1 MTLQRTAVVQL
12 KEGLHARPAAQFA
25 KLAKQFAASIEVVK
39 GERVADA
46 KSMVKLMLL
55 AVQEG
60 EQILL
65 RATGCDEA
73 AALDGLVAL
82 VSDVEAVV
90 PALAPVAAPPASVA
104 QPEMATGELRGLPGN
119 AGVAV
124 GPAFVYLPEAV
135 VPEPRRLGADE
146 IAAETRRFDA
156 ILAAVGETFAQ
167 QAAATADSIQRE
179 VLTALRELTEDT
191 ALIDSVHE
199 RIAQWQDAASA
210 THVVG
215 HGLADHFARADSNYF
230 RARAEDMRDV
240 TRQVVEALLG
250 VKRDDLE
257 QIDQDCIVVAG
268 SLSAVEFA
276 RLPKQRVLGLLLLEV
291 GPTSHVAIMAR
302 AFGLPLVM
310 SVDVDQQVLRC
321 VRSVALDGAAGL
333 AVLDPDAAT
342 RARFAAAMAS
352 VALERQS
359 LRDFVGVV
367 PCTLDGQVI
376 EVAANIGSVAEAR
389 IAREHGAMGVGLF
402 RTEFLFM
409 HARRLPSEDEQYTA
423 YREVLEVMAPY
434 PVLIRTLDIGGDK
447 ALPGLQAEPEE
458 NPFLGWR
465 GIRMCLDRPA
475 LFRPQLR
482 ALLRAAAHGRL
493 RVMFPMISDIDEFR
507 AARGVLDDCAAELVT
522 EGAAT
527 GPIELGIMV
536 ETPAAAL
543 CADLFAS
550 EVAFFSI
557 GTNDLTQY
565 TMAADRA
572 HRRLVRLGRADHP
585 AVLRL
590 IQMTCA
596 AARAKGIW
604 VGVCGEAAGDPVMI
618 ERLIGWGVSELSM
631 SAPLIAS
638 AKRTVMGLNSAAAR
652 L

>member
-1 MTLQRTAVVQL
+1 
-12 KEGLHARPAAQFA
+12 
-25 KLAKQFAASIEVVK
+25 
-39 GERVADA
+39 
-46 KSMVKLMLL
+46 
-55 AVQEG
+55 
-60 EQILL
+60 
-65 RATGCDEA
+65 
-73 AALDGLVAL
+73 
-82 VSDVEAVV
+82 
-90 PALAPVAAPPASVA
+90 
-104 QPEMATGELRGLPGN
+104 
-119 AGVAV
+119 
-124 GPAFVYLPEAV
+124 
-135 VPEPRRLGADE
+135 
-146 IAAETRRFDA
+146 
-156 ILAAVGETFAQ
+156 
-167 QAAATADSIQRE
+167 
-179 VLTALRELTEDT
+179 
-191 ALIDSVHE
+191 
-199 RIAQWQDAASA
+199 
-210 THVVG
+210 
-215 HGLADHFARADSNYF
+215 
-230 RARAEDMRDV
+230 
-240 TRQVVEALLG
+240 
-250 VKRDDLE
+250 
-257 QIDQDCIVVAG
+257 
-268 SLSAVEFA
+268 
-276 RLPKQRVLGLLLLEV
+276 
-291 GPTSHVAIMAR
+291 
-302 AFGLPLVM
+302 
-310 SVDVDQQVLRC
+310 
-321 VRSVALDGAAGL
+321 
-333 AVLDPDAAT
+333 
-342 RARFAAAMAS
+342 
-352 VALERQS
+352 
-359 LRDFVGVV
+359 
-367 PCTLDGQVI
+367 
-376 EVAANIGSVAEAR
+376 
-389 IAREHGAMGVGLF
+389 MGVGLF